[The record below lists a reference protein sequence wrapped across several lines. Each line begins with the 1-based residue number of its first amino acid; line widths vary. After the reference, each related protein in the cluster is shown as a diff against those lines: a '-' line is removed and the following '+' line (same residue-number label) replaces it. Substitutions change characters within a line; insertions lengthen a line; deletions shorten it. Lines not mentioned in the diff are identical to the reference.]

1 MPRKSESDWLI
12 AMALGATG
20 SEPTAE
26 DEEGDD
32 FEDDGTHPST
42 AGQTMVAELLMTHF
56 LTAPATRGWF
66 AATGTGP

>member
-1 MPRKSESDWLI
+1 MDWGPYLWADGTTPRSDRLTWRR
-12 AMALGATG
+12 
-20 SEPTAE
+20 
-26 DEEGDD
+26 DD